1 VTETRRRRTVVA
13 AALVAGA
20 VLLGFSL
27 ATPPGAPRFYLLTL
41 AVAVVWLVGGLLSGP
56 LHLGRTAAR
65 DGRRRRPVLGP
76 IALGLAAGGVFVIGA
91 VVIRELEPLRA
102 SVADVLA
109 HARRGNLTLV
119 ALITLANGAAEEVFF
134 RGALFT
140 AIAQRYAVA
149 GSTAVYT
156 LVTAATGEP
165 MLVFAGLVM
174 GGLFAWQR
182 QATGGILAPLLTH
195 LTWSVVM
202 LFALP
207 PIIGH

>member
-1 VTETRRRRTVVA
+1 MTETRRRRTVVA
-13 AALVAGA
+13 AALVTGA

-56 LHLGRTAAR
+56 LHLGRTASR
-65 DGRRRRPVLGP
+65 DGRRTRPVLGP

-134 RGALFT
+134 RGAL
-140 AIAQRYAVA
+140 
-149 GSTAVYT
+149 
-156 LVTAATGEP
+156 
-165 MLVFAGLVM
+165 
-174 GGLFAWQR
+174 
-182 QATGGILAPLLTH
+182 
-195 LTWSVVM
+195 
-202 LFALP
+202 
-207 PIIGH
+207 